1 MTAAPANRVVDASAL
16 VAALIDTGPDGEWAD
31 SVLVGATLCAPHLVI
46 SETANI
52 LRRAEL
58 SGDIDSTAAAQ
69 AHDALLAL
77 PLQLFDYEP
86 MADRIWAL
94 RHNLTI
100 YDAQYVA
107 LAEALECE
115 LATLDRKLASASG
128 PQCRFITP
136 PTDRVGERPGR

>member
-16 VAALIDTGPDGEWAD
+16 VAALVDIGPEGEWAE
-31 SVLVGATLCAPHLVI
+31 SMLTGATLCAPHLVV

-58 SGDIDSTAAAQ
+58 SGDIDATATAQ
-69 AHDALLAL
+69 AHDVLLAL

-86 MADRIWAL
+86 LADRIWAL

-107 LAEALECE
+107 LAEALGCE

-128 PQCRFITP
+128 PRCRFITP
-136 PTDRVGERPGR
+136 PSDRVQERP